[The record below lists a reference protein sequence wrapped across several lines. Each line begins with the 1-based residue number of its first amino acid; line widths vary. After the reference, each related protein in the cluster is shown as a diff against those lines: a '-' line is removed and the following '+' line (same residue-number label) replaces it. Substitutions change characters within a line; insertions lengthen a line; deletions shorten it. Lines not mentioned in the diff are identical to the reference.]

1 MFMTAMSSGCR
12 GPTSYSTVAANEE
25 DTGKGLPT
33 VPSARQK
40 VCVKSNKRQRFVN
53 KDGRCNVRFSNLSEQ
68 PRRYLADIFT
78 TCVDIRWRWLMLF
91 FVLAFILTWLAFA
104 VAFWFLAWLNG
115 DLDRSEGTPCV
126 ENVSSFTSAFLFSVE
141 TQTTIGFGS
150 RYITEECP
158 SAILLVVLQSL
169 VGCLVDCFSIGAIMA
184 KMARPKKR
192 AQTLLFSK
200 FATVAMRDGK
210 LCLMWRVGNLRRSLI
225 VESHVRAQL
234 IRPRV
239 TPEGEYIPFEQVDLN
254 VGFDRGLDRIFLVS
268 PITVVHEIDADS
280 PLYNLGKHEL
290 RNQNFEIVVILE
302 GIVEATAMT
311 TQARSSYLTSEIL
324 WGHRFEPV
332 VSEDEKQYKVDY
344 SRFHSTYEVPT
355 HPCSA
360 HELVNDKYTPPPP
373 CTFCFENEVALTE
386 CSSLVEDTAA
396 EDSDGE
402 SSDSITSNQRCLLVK
417 SQATL
422 TLDDQT
428 SNGMESTI

>member
-1 MFMTAMSSGCR
+1 MNHESVHHS
-12 GPTSYSTVAANEE
+12 TSYTIDLLEYCFDSSSCSQLLE
-25 DTGKGLPT
+25 
-33 VPSARQK
+33 ARITLLTWWK
-40 VCVKSNKRQRFVN
+40 AYRLQRFVN

-91 FVLAFILTWLAFA
+91 FV
-104 VAFWFLAWLNG
+104 
-115 DLDRSEGTPCV
+115 SEGTPCV

-200 FATVAMRDGK
+200 YATVAMRDGK

-280 PLYNLGKHEL
+280 PLYNLGRHEL

-355 HPCSA
+355 PPCSA
-360 HELVNDKYTPPPP
+360 QDLANNKSFWLILVVMPIAVMQ
-373 CTFCFENEVALTE
+373 VA
-386 CSSLVEDTAA
+386 
-396 EDSDGE
+396 
-402 SSDSITSNQRCLLVK
+402 
-417 SQATL
+417 
-422 TLDDQT
+422 
-428 SNGMESTI
+428 